1 MKKALSY
8 TLLACMFFM
17 QHLVF
22 AQQKWKKFK
31 SKDFDYSFELPGNF
45 NESAIVAGG
54 TIVYYVDTNMAD
66 VSIFVESGNN
76 ETPIDIL
83 FLQHKEN
90 YSFISREFLQKDH
103 FIISGEEN
111 SFGKFYTYE
120 KCVFKNGFPNTLR
133 IFYPEK
139 NKRYM
144 ETLIPKIGASF
155 K

>member
-1 MKKALSY
+1 MKKVLSY

-22 AQQKWKKFK
+22 AQQKWKKFE
-31 SKDFDYSFELPGNF
+31 SKDLDYSFELPWNF
-45 NESAIVAGG
+45 NEGAIVAGG
-54 TIVYYVDTNMAD
+54 IIVYYVDTNMAD

-76 ETPIDIL
+76 ETPIDSL
-83 FLQHKEN
+83 FLEHKEN
-90 YSFISREFLQKDH
+90 YSFISREFLQKDY

-111 SFGKFYTYE
+111 SFGKFYAYE
-120 KCVFKNGFPNTLR
+120 KCVFKNGSPNTLR
-133 IFYPEK
+133 IFYPKK